1 MRHTNI
7 VTINVTEERFCV
19 TEERFCVTEERF
31 CTTEERLLA
40 TEEWFSVTEERF
52 YFVYRL
58 VLDAKPD
65 RVDAVVG

>member
-7 VTINVTEERFCV
+7 VTINATEERFCA
-19 TEERFCVTEERF
+19 TEERF

-40 TEEWFSVTEERF
+40 TEERFCATEERF
-52 YFVYRL
+52 IFVYRL

-65 RVDAVVG
+65 RGMM

>member
-7 VTINVTEERFCV
+7 VTINATEERFCA
-19 TEERFCVTEERF
+19 TEEWFSV
-31 CTTEERLLA
+31 

-52 YFVYRL
+52 SVTEERFIFVYRL

-65 RVDAVVG
+65 RVDDVAG

>member
-7 VTINVTEERFCV
+7 VTINATEERFC
-19 TEERFCVTEERF
+19 
-31 CTTEERLLA
+31 A

-52 YFVYRL
+52 LAKEERFCAKEERFIFVYRL

-65 RVDAVVG
+65 RGML